1 MKTKRLFSLLLS
13 FLFVLGCFT
22 APAGAIEASDAEAQ
36 LVIARATGKFE
47 ATISANT
54 ILPVGDSFTILPVGD
69 SFILDSGD
77 VASYDC
83 TYTPRNANVKFG
95 VIAPD
100 GYFYGLS
107 GSNGS
112 INKGIRV
119 EQRGTYTLAIWN
131 KSDETVTVKGS
142 VNY

>member
-1 MKTKRLFSLLLS
+1 MKTRRLFCLLLS
-13 FLFVLGCFT
+13 FLLVTGCL
-22 APAGAIEASDAEAQ
+22 ALPAGAVKVSGVEAQ
-36 LVIARATGKFE
+36 LVITRATGKFE
-47 ATISANT
+47 KAIPANS
-54 ILPVGDSFTILPVGD
+54 IYPVCD

-77 VASYDC
+77 VVSYDC
-83 TYTPRNANVKFG
+83 TYTPGDASIKFG

-112 INKGIRV
+112 INKSIRV

-131 KSDETVTVKGS
+131 KSDETVTVTGS

>member
-1 MKTKRLFSLLLS
+1 MKTRRFFCLLLS
-13 FLFVLGCFT
+13 CVLVVGCLT
-22 APAGAIEASDAEAQ
+22 APAGAAVTSELDSEA
-36 LVIARATGKFE
+36 ITRATGKFE
-47 ATISANT
+47 TSILANSIVT
-54 ILPVGDSFTILPVGD
+54 VGN

-77 VASYDC
+77 TISYDC
-83 TYTPRNANVKFG
+83 TYTPSDASIKFG

-107 GSNGS
+107 GSNGG

-119 EQRGTYTLAIWN
+119 EERGTYTLAIWN
-131 KSDETVTVKGS
+131 KSNETVTVWGT